1 MASPSKGK
9 DERDNPPIRFS
20 GEIKDWLPFKQEI
33 RNLADKHDYSWVF
46 DTGAALYDFYVSQH
60 RDKAGSARSRKQA
73 LDCEINPKPDG
84 NHVPADVF
92 MYHPEVMDRW
102 FDEDAADPNMAKTDV
117 MLSLN
122 KNRVTSL
129 GSNFSDH
136 KKLGYDTQEQL
147 ARAHKQTDMKYLKK
161 VNRLAVRTLH
171 DAVFDH
177 PKKDTAGRRKLL
189 STLQNNEVKSIL
201 AGTVFD
207 DKDLQWIKR
216 PWEIPAV
223 QIWSRIMLKYE
234 GMQEALSGTFM
245 EEMAD
250 TITCVTGAAHK
261 RRTIYEADQ
270 EFERYGKALVS
281 NFKTVD
287 KLWDFMR
294 ASLRASHI
302 RKLSK
307 VGKDKAAWAKADE
320 YLTELMDSDT
330 MLTLE
335 NTDDAMKRA
344 DKFMQ
349 RSDKEDST
357 ADQPDKQVAFGASIE
372 ELEDDTPH
380 IVALRAEL
388 KVKDDRLAALEARFD
403 RLSPPPDGPDKK
415 RRRNQKSGPAP
426 SACAYCKKPG
436 HAEAT
441 CWIKQKDELEAKITK
456 ADAARESRK
465 PSAAEKKAYRA
476 GVLVNKGPAAAAAA
490 GDNYSRRLYVSY
502 CLAHFVSACAP
513 RRAHF

>member
-1 MASPSKGK
+1 MCAISVVTTLRSRSPAALRYIMASQSKGK

-216 PWEIPAV
+216 PWEIPAC
-223 QIWSRIMLKYE
+223 RF
-234 GMQEALSGTFM
+234 GP
-245 EEMAD
+245 
-250 TITCVTGAAHK
+250 
-261 RRTIYEADQ
+261 
-270 EFERYGKALVS
+270 
-281 NFKTVD
+281 
-287 KLWDFMR
+287 
-294 ASLRASHI
+294 
-302 RKLSK
+302 
-307 VGKDKAAWAKADE
+307 
-320 YLTELMDSDT
+320 EL
-330 MLTLE
+330 
-335 NTDDAMKRA
+335 
-344 DKFMQ
+344 
-349 RSDKEDST
+349 
-357 ADQPDKQVAFGASIE
+357 
-372 ELEDDTPH
+372 
-380 IVALRAEL
+380 
-388 KVKDDRLAALEARFD
+388 
-403 RLSPPPDGPDKK
+403 
-415 RRRNQKSGPAP
+415 
-426 SACAYCKKPG
+426 C
-436 HAEAT
+436 
-441 CWIKQKDELEAKITK
+441 
-456 ADAARESRK
+456 
-465 PSAAEKKAYRA
+465 
-476 GVLVNKGPAAAAAA
+476 
-490 GDNYSRRLYVSY
+490 
-502 CLAHFVSACAP
+502 
-513 RRAHF
+513 